1 MSQIN
6 FHYISDKYINYLRTV
21 DPRVRDNKL
30 ESRPYAALGITINDL
45 EYYIPL
51 SSPKFEY
58 NDEGEPINLK
68 KPQIYRKL
76 YHIMDRETEDN
87 QIEYLGTLL
96 FNNMIPAPLN
106 EVDFI
111 DISELFKTNPKYA
124 VLLTK
129 QIDAIKNDIDNIQSK
144 AESVYKA
151 STDIKRLKRLKQ
163 LNHVQTL
170 IEKQCCDFQ
179 ILEQAKLNFE
189 K

>member
-1 MSQIN
+1 MNQIT

-21 DPRVRDNKL
+21 DPRVRDNKV
-30 ESRPYAALGITINDL
+30 ENRPYVALGITINDL

-58 NDEGEPINLK
+58 DDEGEPINLK

-129 QIDAIKNDIDNIQSK
+129 QIDAIKNDIDNIQNK

-151 STDIKRLKRLKQ
+151 SKAIKRLKRL
-163 LNHVQTL
+163 NHIQML
-170 IEKQCCDFQ
+170 IKNQCCDFQ